1 MLSMVV
7 VLKGL
12 VEFAGLMLLGQG
24 LVWIL
29 SFGKHEANPI
39 YRAMRF
45 VTSPVTGLVR
55 KVAPRFI
62 ADRHIA
68 ALAFVLLFWIW
79 VALLI
84 AKLRLQMPVG

>member
-1 MLSMVV
+1 MREVIPPRA
-7 VLKGL
+7 LKSAVNVSRRG
-12 VEFAGLMLLGQG
+12 VKTATK
-24 LVWIL
+24 
-29 SFGKHEANPI
+29 SS
-39 YRAMRF
+39 AMRF